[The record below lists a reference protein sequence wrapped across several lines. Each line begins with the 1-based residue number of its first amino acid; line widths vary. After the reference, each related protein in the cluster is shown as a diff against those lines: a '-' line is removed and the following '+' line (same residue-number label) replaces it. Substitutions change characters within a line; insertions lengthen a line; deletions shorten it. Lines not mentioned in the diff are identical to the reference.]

1 MPYIDDI
8 SMYHHSGPTPAF
20 MWEKLTE
27 ARTAFLAQAV
37 LGRKACQVENRKGN
51 NRLDGWKPK
60 GPDYEHQLPV
70 SGKRW
75 ITVLEGS

>member
-1 MPYIDDI
+1 MGTKFKFASDDDCDTPHFDDI

-27 ARTAFLAQAV
+27 AGIAFLAQAV

-51 NRLDGWKPK
+51 NRPDGWKPK
-60 GPDYEHQLPV
+60 GPGYE
-70 SGKRW
+70 R
-75 ITVLEGS
+75 